1 MTPTLLSRTTV
12 ISIITSISS
21 KWLISGIQVMI
32 IENKAN
38 DKRDNDGDNHTNKDN
53 ESNDDGITEKETD
66 NIC

>member
-1 MTPTLLSRTTV
+1 MV
-12 ISIITSISS
+12 
-21 KWLISGIQVMI
+21 
-32 IENKAN
+32 IENKAI